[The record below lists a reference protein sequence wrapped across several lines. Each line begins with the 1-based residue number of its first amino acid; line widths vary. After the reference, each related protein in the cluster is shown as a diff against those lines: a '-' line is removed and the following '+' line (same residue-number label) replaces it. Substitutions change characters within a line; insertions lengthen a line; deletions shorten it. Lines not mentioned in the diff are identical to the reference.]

1 MSTAIIDHHAR
12 AIARARLDLEE
23 AQAVHTAAVAEVG
36 RLQQRIADCE
46 ARRAAIT
53 SRRLAGESNADEA
66 SEFVALAGDLDVLR
80 ELLADAQ
87 AKADQ
92 LFPGE
97 QRNAVARAEA
107 ALQEHQRQAEFDAL
121 IERTREVEAAYVQA
135 LGRVWEAARERG
147 HVRTFGEVFHLHQTV
162 LNLARHNSFFGLG
175 GRQ

>member
-12 AIARARLDLEE
+12 SIARARLALEE
-23 AQAVHTAAVAEVG
+23 AQAVHTAAVGEVG

-46 ARRAAIT
+46 SRRSEIT
-53 SRRLAGESNADEA
+53 HRRLAGESSEA
-66 SEFVALAGDLDVLR
+66 EATEFVALAGDLDVLR

-97 QRNAVARAEA
+97 QRNALARAEA
-107 ALQEHQRQAEFDAL
+107 ALQEHQQQAEFDAL

-135 LGRVWEAARERG
+135 LGQVWEAVRERG
-147 HVRTFGEVFHLHQTV
+147 HVRTFGEVFPLHQTL
-162 LNLARHNSFFGLG
+162 LNLARFNSFTGLG
-175 GRQ
+175 VRQ